1 MYLSRIALNAKR
13 RETMQALAI
22 PPLMHGA
29 VEQSFKGE
37 RQRNLWRVDWMRD
50 NCFLLVLSGE
60 QSDFTQLVGHFGYT
74 DHEQGWETKDYRPL
88 LKKLKEGDTWKFRL
102 RANPT
107 QSSFKEKA
115 EGTGRGKV
123 HAHVTQEQQ
132 RQWLMK
138 RSENCGFELNEETFD
153 VTHTQW
159 ERFPKSR
166 KGTREVTIRT
176 ATFEGLLT
184 ITDLEQFTATMTTGI
199 GRAKA
204 YGCGLLTIARWKGE

>member
-13 RETMQALAI
+13 RETMQALVI

-29 VEQSFKGE
+29 VEQSIKGE
-37 RQRNLWRVDWMRD
+37 RQRNLWRVDWMAD

-60 QSDFTQLVGHFGYT
+60 QADFTHLVGQFGYT
-74 DHEQGWETKDYRPL
+74 DHEQGWETKDYRPFL
-88 LKKLKEGDTWKFRL
+88 TKLKEGDIWNFRL

-107 QSSFKEKA
+107 QSSFKDKDE
-115 EGTGRGKV
+115 ETGRGKV

-138 RSENCGFELNEETFD
+138 RSKKCGFELNEETFD
-153 VTHTQW
+153 VMHTQW
-159 ERFPKSR
+159 EKFPKNR
-166 KGTREVTIRT
+166 NGAREVTIRT
-176 ATFEGLLT
+176 ASFEGLLT
-184 ITDLEQFTATMTTGI
+184 ITDLEQFTASLTTGI

-204 YGCGLLTIARWKGE
+204 YGCGLLTIAR

>member
-13 RETMQALAI
+13 RETMQALVI
-22 PPLMHGA
+22 PPIMHGA
-29 VEQSFKGE
+29 VEKSFEGE
-37 RQRNLWRVDWMRD
+37 RQRNLWRVDWMGD

-60 QSDFTQLVGHFGYT
+60 QSDFTHLVGQFGYT
-74 DHEQGWETKDYRPL
+74 NYKQGWETKDYRPL
-88 LKKLKEGDTWKFRL
+88 LTKLKEGDTWNFRL

-107 QSSFKEKA
+107 QSSFKEKD

-123 HAHVTQEQQ
+123 HAHVTQDQQ

-138 RSENCGFELNEETFD
+138 RSENCGFKLNEQTFD

-159 ERFPKSR
+159 EKFPNSR
-166 KGTREVTIRT
+166 KGIRQVTIRT

-184 ITDLEQFTATMTTGI
+184 ITDLEQFKATLTTGI

-204 YGCGLLTIARWKGE
+204 YGCGLLTIALRKGE

>member
-13 RETMQALAI
+13 RETMQALVI

-29 VEQSFKGE
+29 VEQSIKGE
-37 RQRNLWRVDWMRD
+37 RQRNLWRVDWMGD
-50 NCFLLVLSGE
+50 NCFLLVLSVE
-60 QSDFTQLVGHFGYT
+60 QPDFTHLVRQFGYI
-74 DHEQGWETKDYRPL
+74 DHEPGWETKNYKPL
-88 LKKLKEGDTWKFRL
+88 LAKLQEGDTWNFRL
-102 RANPT
+102 RANPI
-107 QSSFKEKA
+107 QSSFKDKD

-132 RQWLMK
+132 RQWLIK
-138 RSENCGFELNEETFD
+138 RSEKCGFKLNEETFD

-159 ERFPKSR
+159 EKFPKSR
-166 KGTREVTIRT
+166 NGAREVTIRT

-184 ITDLEQFTATMTTGI
+184 ITNLEQFTASLTTGI

-204 YGCGLLTIARWKGE
+204 YGCGLLTIAR

>member
-13 RETMQALAI
+13 RETMQALVI

-29 VEQSFKGE
+29 VEQSFKGD
-37 RQRNLWRVDWMRD
+37 RQRNLWRVDWLSD

-60 QSDFTQLVGHFGYT
+60 QSDFTHLVGQFGYT

-88 LKKLKEGDTWKFRL
+88 LTKLKEGDSWKFRL

-107 QSSFKEKA
+107 QSSFKEKD

-138 RSENCGFELNEETFD
+138 RSENCGFKLNEETFD

-159 ERFPKSR
+159 EKFPKSR
-166 KGTREVTIRT
+166 KGTSEVTIRT

-184 ITDLEQFTATMTTGI
+184 ITDLEKFTATLTTGI

-204 YGCGLLTIARWKGE
+204 YGCGLLTIAR